1 MPIASS
7 LIDNIAP
14 QRINNFLKKHDI
26 SDSRNNKRELLED
39 LLSDGK
45 IYDKDLN
52 EFLYDELM
60 YGNQRLIR
68 IYELKSTRRICK
80 EAGWDRFLDKF
91 QCDNLNFNKIITTN
105 MMHEDGIK
113 IAAIKS
119 QSEDGILTKVEILFL
134 FNMLKGARKMSQLEY
149 VYSYIPAIIDF
160 ENKILII
167 KVWNREHGVEG
178 HTPLEQLDV
187 VYQQLVD
194 SLDFDVKFMEYKA
207 QNVLYR
213 MSKDLFDAFLG
224 QLPNIAEIEA
234 KKDELDD
241 ISNSLLS
248 GITWNTAKNVDGK
261 IVLNPEVMQ
270 LPEELYKLI
279 QQTALLDYLKGHDIK
294 SLLRNTDKYVA
305 RIRFNDKDNLSASLT
320 GEKGVKCIYD
330 AKTFMCIRNSL
341 DIVERIVAIMVAFAK
356 DDNTIMYVKYEACDG
371 QFINVHILNGK
382 YYDENDFSQ
391 IWELY
396 KKYENADNEKNET
409 VCSRN
414 NNTAMQKY
422 HSGAVE
428 KEAWCN

>member
-7 LIDNIAP
+7 LIDNIAY
-14 QRINNFLKKHDI
+14 QRINVFLRKQNI
-26 SDSRNNKRELLED
+26 SERRNNKRELLEE
-39 LLSDGK
+39 LLADNR
-45 IYDKDLN
+45 IVEQDLN

-60 YGNQRLIR
+60 YGKQRLMR
-68 IYELKSTRRICK
+68 VYELKSTRHICK
-80 EAGWDRFLDKF
+80 ETEWNQFLRKF
-91 QCDNLNFNKIITTN
+91 QCDNLDFNKIITTN
-105 MMHEDGIK
+105 MMQEDGMK

-119 QSEDGILTKVEILFL
+119 QSENGILTKVEILFL
-134 FNMLKGARKMSQLEY
+134 FNMLKGTRKTSQVEY
-149 VYSYIPAIIDF
+149 VYSYIPTIIDI

-167 KVWNREHGVEG
+167 KVWNREQGAEG
-178 HTPLEQLDV
+178 YTPIEQLDV

-194 SLDFDVKFMEYKA
+194 SLNVDVKFMENKA

-213 MSKDLFDAFLG
+213 MSRDLFDGFLG

-261 IVLNPEVMQ
+261 IILNPEVMQ

-279 QQTALLDYLKGHDIK
+279 QQIALFDYLKGHDIK

-341 DIVERIVAIMVAFAK
+341 DIVERIVAIMVAFVK

-371 QFINVHILNGK
+371 QFINIHILHDK
-382 YYDENDFSQ
+382 YYDENDFAQ

-396 KKYENADNEKNET
+396 KKYENADNEKNGA
-409 VCSRN
+409 VYSRD
-414 NNTAMQKY
+414 NNTTMQKS
-422 HSGAVE
+422 HSGVVT
-428 KEAWCN
+428 KEA